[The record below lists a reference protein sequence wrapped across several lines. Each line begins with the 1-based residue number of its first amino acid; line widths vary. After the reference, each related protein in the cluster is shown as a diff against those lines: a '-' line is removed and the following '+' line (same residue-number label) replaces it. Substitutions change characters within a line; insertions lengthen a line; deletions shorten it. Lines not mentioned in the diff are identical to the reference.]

1 MKHIDP
7 QQIEFAFILPDTP
20 MFADIVAAIE
30 ADGDLPPTR
39 KRDMISGMKRLA
51 KALLKP
57 LDEVPADTKWLQPR
71 LAKVAPAALDI
82 SPKSWQNAVSD
93 ARAAM
98 AHVGIVNR
106 RHRHIDDLSHA
117 WRDLWKTV
125 LAAKDPTLP
134 LALPRFVHFLSAMGV
149 EPEDVTQESADAFL
163 TALERDEISKSPTTA
178 WRTSINAWNLAAE
191 RIASWPQ
198 TRLSVPRRQ
207 KICKRP
213 DSELPPEFL
222 ADLEALMT
230 RLSNP
235 DPFADEGPMKA
246 LRPHTI
252 QAYRRQLKR
261 FISELLNA
269 EVPAEELC
277 CVSALC
283 DPARAEIGLRRMV
296 AQNGGDTN
304 KLIAEI
310 AALLRNL
317 APKLGLSTEVRE
329 QLAKLAKRVAVPTQ
343 KGMTRKNRERLRP
356 LQDDKTLLKLLNLP
370 EKMFARAKGKTKPYM
385 AALARETA
393 LAIALL
399 TNCPLRIK
407 NIAEISLEQHLQH
420 MGDGRVFLLIEEE
433 DAKTRQP
440 MQFELPKDLVRMLK
454 KHLATRSPHICAK
467 GSAWL
472 FPRRDGEG
480 PITGNALSARLKA
493 LIRKEVGIVMNA
505 HLFRHLAALMWLDAN
520 PGSYE
525 VARRILGHSSTSHT
539 INLYSGLEA
548 QGATQAFA
556 ALLAQQKGGRS

>member
-1 MKHIDP
+1 M
-7 QQIEFAFILPDTP
+7 
-20 MFADIVAAIE
+20 
-30 ADGDLPPTR
+30 
-39 KRDMISGMKRLA
+39 
-51 KALLKP
+51 
-57 LDEVPADTKWLQPR
+57 
-71 LAKVAPAALDI
+71 
-82 SPKSWQNAVSD
+82 
-93 ARAAM
+93 
-98 AHVGIVNR
+98 GIVKR
-106 RHRHIDDLSHA
+106 RHRHIDDLSPA

-125 LAAKDPTLP
+125 LAMKDQTLS
-134 LALPRFVHFLSAMGV
+134 LALPRFVHFLSAVGV
-149 EPEDVTQESADAFL
+149 EREDVTQESADAFL
-163 TALERDEISKSPTTA
+163 AALERDEISKSPTTA
-178 WRTSINAWNLAAE
+178 WRTSINAWNLAAR
-191 RIASWPQ
+191 RIAGWPQ
-198 TRLSVPRRQ
+198 IELTLPRRQ

-213 DSELPPEFL
+213 DADLPPLFL
-222 ADLEALMT
+222 EDLEAHLERM
-230 RLSNP
+230 SKP
-235 DPFADEGPMKA
+235 DIFAEESMARA

-261 FISELLNA
+261 FVSELLNA
-269 EVPAEELC
+269 GVPTEELC

-317 APKLGLSTEVRE
+317 SSKLGLSTEVRE
-329 QLAKLAKRVAVPTQ
+329 QLAKLAKRVAVPAQ

-370 EKMFARAKGKTKPYM
+370 DKVFARAKGKTKPYM

-407 NIAEISLEQHLQH
+407 NIAEINLEQHLQH

-440 MQFELPKDLVRMLK
+440 MQFELPKDLVHMLK
-454 KHLATRSPHICAK
+454 KHLATRSPHMCAK
-467 GSAWL
+467 GSVWL

-493 LIRKEVGIVMNA
+493 LIRKEVGILMNA

-520 PGSYE
+520 PGCYE